1 MQLKSDAFNSKY
13 SNVKNITHMYR
24 RWSTPQKFCLVF
36 IDELKKQLFIA
47 LKTTI
52 NFEKKIIEKYCWR
65 YHHFTLTYQKP
76 QSYEVQFLWYGV
88 TQRESLA
95 ILGLFCHFTALTTR
109 KIKILKKWKK
119 TWRCYHFNYLYQK
132 LWSYDVYFLRYE
144 V

>member
-36 IDELKKQLFIA
+36 IDELEKQLFIA

-52 NFEKKIIEKYCWR
+52 NFEKKWKILLEISSFYTNLPKTTIAW
-65 YHHFTLTYQKP
+65 
-76 QSYEVQFLWYGV
+76 VQFLWYGV
-88 TQRESLA
+88 TQREYFA
-95 ILGLFCHFTALTTR
+95 ILGLFCHFTTLTTR
-109 KIKILKKWKK
+109 KIKISKKWKK
-119 TWRCYHFNYLYQK
+119 TWRCYHYNYLYQK
-132 LWSYDVYFLRYE
+132 LWSYDIYFLRYE